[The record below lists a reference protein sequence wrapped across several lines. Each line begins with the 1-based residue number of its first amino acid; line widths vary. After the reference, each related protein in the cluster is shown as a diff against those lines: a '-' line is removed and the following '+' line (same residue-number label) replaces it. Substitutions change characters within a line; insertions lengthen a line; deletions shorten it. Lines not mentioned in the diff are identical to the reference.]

1 MVLYPA
7 VAPVDANGHMATVL
21 IVDDEPDIRT
31 IVTLS
36 LEGDG
41 FEVRTAA
48 SGREALEAITDNPPD
63 LLILDVMMP
72 GMDGFEV
79 LTRLRELGLGE
90 TTRVVIMTCRTSE
103 RDHLRGWELG
113 ADEYLTK
120 PFEPEVLAGRLRHL
134 LASTPEMLR
143 SRRAAEL
150 EKAALLDRLEAAL
163 RRPRRAQA
171 RLSA

>member
-1 MVLYPA
+1 
-7 VAPVDANGHMATVL
+7 MATVL
-21 IVDDEPDIRT
+21 VVDDEPDIRT
-31 IVTLS
+31 IVALS

-48 SGREALEAITDNPPD
+48 TGREALAALTDDPPD
-63 LLILDVMMP
+63 VMILDVMMP

-79 LTRLRELGLGE
+79 LTSLRQEGLAPH
-90 TTRVVIMTCRTSE
+90 TRVVITTCRTSE

-120 PFEPEVLAGRLRHL
+120 PFEPEVLTTRLRNL

-150 EKAALLDRLEAAL
+150 EKAALLDRLEAAM
-163 RRPRRAQA
+163 RRPRRVSAP
-171 RLSA
+171 LSA

>member
-1 MVLYPA
+1 
-7 VAPVDANGHMATVL
+7 MATVL

-31 IVTLS
+31 IATLS

-48 SGREALEAITDNPPD
+48 SGPEALEAVADDPPD
-63 LLILDVMMP
+63 GMILDIMMP

-79 LTRLRELGLGE
+79 LTSVRQQGLCP
-90 TTRVVIMTCRTSE
+90 TTRGVIMTCRTSE

-120 PFEPEVLAGRLRHL
+120 PFEPEVLANRLRNL

-143 SRRAAEL
+143 SRRTAEL

-163 RRPRRAQA
+163 RRPRRVSAP
-171 RLSA
+171 LSA